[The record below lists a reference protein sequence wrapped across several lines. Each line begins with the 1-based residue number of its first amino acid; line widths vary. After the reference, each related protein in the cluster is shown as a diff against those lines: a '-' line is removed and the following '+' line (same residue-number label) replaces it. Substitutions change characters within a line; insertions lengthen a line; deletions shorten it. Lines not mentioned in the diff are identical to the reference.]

1 MAKDDKA
8 AGKKMTKA
16 QVVAELA
23 DKTSISKK
31 DVSAVFAA
39 LNDIIKRELGGRGP
53 GEFVIPDLL
62 KLKAVKKP
70 PVKEHQ
76 RADPFNPGKMMTVKA
91 KPATKKI
98 RATALKKLKD
108 LIK

>member
-1 MAKDDKA
+1 MAKEEKA
-8 AGKKMTKA
+8 ASKKMTKA
-16 QVVAELA
+16 QVVGELA
-23 DKTSISKK
+23 DKTTLSKK
-31 DVSAVFAA
+31 DIGGVFTA

-70 PVKEHQ
+70 AVKEHQ
-76 RADPFNPGKMMTVKA
+76 RPDPFNPGKMMTVKA
-91 KPATKKI
+91 KPQMKKI